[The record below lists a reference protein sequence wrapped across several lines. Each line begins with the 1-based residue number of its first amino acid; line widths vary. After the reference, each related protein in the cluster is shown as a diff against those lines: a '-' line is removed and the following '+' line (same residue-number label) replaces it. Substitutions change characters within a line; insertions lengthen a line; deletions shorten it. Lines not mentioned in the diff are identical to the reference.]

1 MRDLDIGHAGR
12 RGGHVGELHAAGHDA
27 LLDDRCPLLFGS
39 LERGVEGRC
48 VGGLHADVVQP
59 GAAAVQKLGVDAFAL
74 DGRDELELHFP
85 GVAQRDVGDEV
96 GGLPAI
102 RAGVWSEVDIGQVNP
117 SLDPQQAGQGPL
129 GGGQVMGHPR
139 DLDRCL
145 GVHRLENISGVPR

>member
-1 MRDLDIGHAGR
+1 MS
-12 RGGHVGELHAAGHDA
+12 
-27 LLDDRCPLLFGS
+27 LLFGS

-48 VGGLHADVVQP
+48 IGGLHADVVQP

-102 RAGVWSEVDIGQVNP
+102 RAAS
-117 SLDPQQAGQGPL
+117 GPKWT
-129 GGGQVMGHPR
+129 
-139 DLDRCL
+139 
-145 GVHRLENISGVPR
+145 SGR